1 MTDYRQRIVDSLL
14 DRKLRSKGAV
24 LIEGPKWCGKTTT
37 AKQLS
42 NSVIRLDEPEIKK
55 DYLLMAELEPKRILD
70 GKTPRLIDEW
80 QVAPTLW
87 DAIRHR
93 VDDVKGYGQFI
104 LTGSSVPADMSK
116 VIHSGTGRFAWIRM
130 RPMTLFES
138 GDSTGEVSLK
148 DLFESN
154 SISGASEMDV
164 EKLSFLTCRG
174 GWPETVDMDKDVAL
188 EPATDYVEGVM
199 RRDIN
204 LVDGIPKDYQRVK
217 ALMRSYARNQGEQ
230 ISFSKISADISIN
243 ETSNVSDDTIST
255 YVSAL
260 KKLFVVEDLP
270 AWNPNLRSKAA
281 IRTSD
286 TRYFVDPSIAVAS
299 LGIGPGDLIRDTDTF
314 GFFFETLVIRDLRVY
329 AQSIDGEVYRYH
341 DNRDNECD
349 AVIHLRNGRYALIE
363 IKLGGE
369 KLISEGVTSLNSVLR
384 NIDVEKMG
392 EPSFMAIIVGIGRY
406 AYRREDGI
414 YIVPIGCLRD

>member
-148 DLFESN
+148 NLFESN
-154 SISGASEMDV
+154 SISGASEMDI

-230 ISFSKISADISIN
+230 ISFSKISADISVN
-243 ETSNVSDDTIST
+243 ETSTVSDDTIST

-392 EPSFMAIIVGIGRY
+392 KPSFMAIIVGIGRY

>member
-14 DRKLRSKGAV
+14 DRKMRSKGAV

-148 DLFESN
+148 NLFESN
-154 SISGASEMDV
+154 SISGASEMDI

-329 AQSIDGEVYRYH
+329 AQSIDGGVYRYH

-392 EPSFMAIIVGIGRY
+392 KPSFMAIIVGIGRY

>member
-42 NSVIRLDEPEIKK
+42 NSVIRLDEPEIKN

-154 SISGASEMDV
+154 LISGASEMDIG
-164 EKLSFLTCRG
+164 KLSFLTCRG

-230 ISFSKISADISIN
+230 ISFSKISADISVN
-243 ETSNVSDDTIST
+243 ETSTVSDDTIST

-281 IRTSD
+281 MRTSD

-392 EPSFMAIIVGIGRY
+392 KPSFMAIIVGIGRY

>member
-148 DLFESN
+148 NLFESN
-154 SISGASEMDV
+154 SISGASEMDI

-392 EPSFMAIIVGIGRY
+392 KPSFMAIIVGIGRY

>member
-42 NSVIRLDEPEIKK
+42 NSVIRLDEPEIKN

-154 SISGASEMDV
+154 LISGASEMDIG
-164 EKLSFLTCRG
+164 KLSFLTCRG
-174 GWPETVDMDKDVAL
+174 GWPEIVDMDKDVAL

-230 ISFSKISADISIN
+230 ISFSKISADISVN
-243 ETSNVSDDTIST
+243 ETSTVSDDTIST

-281 IRTSD
+281 MRTSD

>member
-42 NSVIRLDEPEIKK
+42 NSVIRLDEPEIKN

-154 SISGASEMDV
+154 LISGASEMDIG
-164 EKLSFLTCRG
+164 KLSFLTCRG

-392 EPSFMAIIVGIGRY
+392 KPSFMAIIVGIGRY

>member
-42 NSVIRLDEPEIKK
+42 NSVIRLDEPEIKN

-154 SISGASEMDV
+154 LISGASEMDIG
-164 EKLSFLTCRG
+164 KLSFLTCRG

-230 ISFSKISADISIN
+230 ISFSKISADISVN
-243 ETSNVSDDTIST
+243 ETSTVSDDTIST

-281 IRTSD
+281 MRTSD

>member
-154 SISGASEMDV
+154 SISGASEMDI

-243 ETSNVSDDTIST
+243 ETSNVSDETIST

-392 EPSFMAIIVGIGRY
+392 KPSFMAIIVGIGRY